1 MGIESFV
8 LGPEETRA
16 LYPLMNV
23 SDIYGTL
30 YSPLDGT
37 IDPHGLCTALSRFS
51 SRAGARVLENTA
63 VEDVLTAQGT
73 FGSTVVE
80 GVVTSK
86 GTIKTK
92 CVVNCTGQSGRQ
104 SGLFL

>member
-8 LGPEETRA
+8 LGPQETQK

-23 SDIYGTL
+23 SDTYGTL

-51 SRAGARVLENTA
+51 SRAGARVIENCA
-63 VEDVLTAQGT
+63 VEDVLTAEGT
-73 FGSTVVE
+73 FGSKVVE
-80 GVVTSK
+80 GVVTNK

-92 CVVNCTGQSGRQ
+92 CVVNCTGQ
-104 SGLFL
+104 L